1 MYEEALARG
10 SVIGA
15 PLSRDAPDRTCIACR
30 LSAGFDPAAS
40 GRLTF
45 KSRADHGLPG
55 NCVLCMSV
63 VGVRQTFP
71 VRFERCGF
79 AVKDSEM

>member
-1 MYEEALARG
+1 VYEEALARG

-40 GRLTF
+40 GRL
-45 KSRADHGLPG
+45 
-55 NCVLCMSV
+55 
-63 VGVRQTFP
+63 
-71 VRFERCGF
+71 
-79 AVKDSEM
+79 